1 MSEER
6 RGGRVIEE
14 ILLTEREDRKSKRD
28 EEDSRRKSFA
38 RRSDQRSS
46 GNRKMSDAWRGNI
59 KDSDKKNS
67 SSLNRR
73 NCSRNG
79 RVKIGEAIIPGA
91 AGRGES
97 EVVQTAGQY
106 LGSDARK

>member
-1 MSEER
+1 M
-6 RGGRVIEE
+6 
-14 ILLTEREDRKSKRD
+14 
-28 EEDSRRKSFA
+28 SRRKSFA

-46 GNRKMSDAWRGNI
+46 SNGKRSDAWRGNI
-59 KDSDKKNS
+59 KDSEKKNS

-79 RVKIGEAIIPGA
+79 RVKIGEAIIPGG
-91 AGRGES
+91 AGGGQGES

-106 LGSDARK
+106 LGSNARK